1 MLVTFSPI
9 FIADTKIIF
18 FYSFVASLSSRELL
32 VIRLLKLTYFDKRFN
47 TFKGQCF
54 HHTRKALEL

>member
-9 FIADTKIIF
+9 FIVDTKMIF

-32 VIRLLKLTYFDKRFN
+32 VIRLLKLTYFNKRFN

-54 HHTRKALEL
+54 HHF